1 MCFSAPAS
9 FGLSAVLLPTG
20 VYCMHVALASNRMR
34 LFLAVI
40 PLIFSV
46 QQFCEGLVW
55 TGLDHA
61 DPDLARNAALVFL
74 YFALAF
80 WPFWIPFC
88 AFFLEPPGAKK
99 WLLGGITLAG
109 LFIGAMLY
117 VPVLLDPA
125 LVMPRAAHHS
135 IYYDISGSSAFRLMA
150 FEWWQFLYVIVV
162 ASPPIVAP
170 SRGFFIFGIAI
181 VVSAAVS
188 HVFFWYASASVWCFF
203 AAILSLYLCFSFYRL
218 PAVQDLY
225 GARAI

>member
-1 MCFSAPAS
+1 MCFSAQAS
-9 FGLSAVLLPTG
+9 FGLSAILLPAG
-20 VYCMHVALASNRMR
+20 VYCIHRAIATKRMR

-55 TGLDHA
+55 TGLDHGN
-61 DPDLARNAALVFL
+61 PELARNAAMVFL

-88 AFFLEPPGAKK
+88 AFVLEPPSTKK
-99 WLLGGITLAG
+99 WILGGITLAG

-117 VPVLLDPA
+117 VPVLMDPT
-125 LVMPRAAHHS
+125 LLEPQPLNHS
-135 IYYDISGSSAFRLMA
+135 IHYDIGGSAAFRLMA
-150 FEWWQFLYVIVV
+150 FEWWQLMYVIVV

-181 VVSAAVS
+181 VVTAAVS
-188 HVFFWYASASVWCFF
+188 HVFCWYASASVWCFF
-203 AAILSLYLCFSFYRL
+203 AAILSIYLCFSFYRL
-218 PAVQDLY
+218 PTAVAVGDL
-225 GARAI
+225 A